1 MEQPGLTPK
10 QQAVHDWLYAFW
22 LAHGY
27 PPTVREVQEHFGLA
41 STNSVQCHVKALRQK
56 GYLDSDS
63 RRLVTNQ
70 ARKALDALRERA

>member
-10 QQAVHDWLYAFW
+10 QQAIHDWLYAFW

-41 STNSVQCHVKALRQK
+41 SGRACVMFELDEAYAEIAANRLAQK
-56 GYLDSDS
+56 VLF
-63 RRLVTNQ
+63 
-70 ARKALDALRERA
+70 

>member
-10 QQAVHDWLYAFW
+10 QQAIHDWLYAFW

-27 PPTVREVQEHFGLA
+27 PPTVR
-41 STNSVQCHVKALRQK
+41 
-56 GYLDSDS
+56 DSDS